1 MTKRHPICWQK
12 YANPHQRKLKWLNLY
27 LSRCQRKKFTRYQ
40 QPNENGMRSSGRQMY
55 VYMNRYKDILED
67 FTMNVLAWIIQ
78 FNQYQ

>member
-1 MTKRHPICWQK
+1 
-12 YANPHQRKLKWLNLY
+12 
-27 LSRCQRKKFTRYQ
+27 
-40 QPNENGMRSSGRQMY
+40 MRSSGRQMY